1 MKKKEY
7 FKSRS
12 NKQKPC
18 QSETSTNQKT
28 KRSCPQLICFRIGAT
43 HRKREFQTF
52 FPSSKGST
60 DMQKGERHHETKLI
74 ALNYAGIFKE
84 IKKVNGKKEIMFEQV
99 HIKQM

>member
-28 KRSCPQLICFRIGAT
+28 KRSCFRIGAT
-43 HRKREFQTF
+43 HRKSEFQTF

-60 DMQKGERHHETKLI
+60 DMQKGEKHHETKLI
-74 ALNYAGIFKE
+74 ALNYAGVFRE
-84 IKKVNGKKEIMFEQV
+84 IKK
-99 HIKQM
+99 